1 MKRLLLALAIP
12 VALILSGCSTS
23 PTEGDPG
30 GPVTSTLNAL
40 DGLALPTETSA
51 MKVSTAITEPSPE
64 PVEQTPASVA
74 NVPSESQMCRD
85 LMGMMEQFPGTSTEE
100 RREALTNLRAESA
113 ASEDWKS
120 KTAKEQASMNRAF
133 EAAMSGEC

>member
-1 MKRLLLALAIP
+1 
-12 VALILSGCSTS
+12 
-23 PTEGDPG
+23 
-30 GPVTSTLNAL
+30 
-40 DGLALPTETSA
+40 